1 MRRISYLSVIFMTV
15 CLAALGGCRSGS
27 APSAVEER
35 GFDFGSLK
43 AYSITGGD
51 TEAAQLTGFERDSF
65 HSYFVEAAREALAG
79 RGLNESSAGPDV
91 IVRYTLGERLV
102 VTALDAQSRRLI
114 WRGESAGKFLERK
127 FSREWVHELTRQ
139 ALAGFPKR

>member
-1 MRRISYLSVIFMTV
+1 MLALAV
-15 CLAALGGCRSGS
+15 CLAALVGCRGGS

-35 GFDFGSLK
+35 GFDFSSLT

-65 HSYFVEAAREALAG
+65 HSYFVEAAREALAV
-79 RGLNESSAGPDV
+79 RGLQESTAGPDV

-102 VTALDAQSRRLI
+102 VTALDAQTRRLI
-114 WRGESAGKFLERK
+114 WRGESGAKFLERK
-127 FSREWVHELTRQ
+127 LSREWVHELTRQ
-139 ALAGFPKR
+139 ALEGFPQR